1 MQDLPY
7 AERPATPLG
16 DDVPS
21 PGIAVARYQWDGHG
35 TAVAINW
42 IVSIIVGFVTC
53 GIAPFLGYPA
63 WRARKLNTEF
73 VRFPDGRI
81 KFTETWAES
90 LGRSILTLM
99 LFVVTCGWGIPWIIV
114 WERRAWA
121 ERCECPN
128 GTRLKFDGT
137 ASEVIGL
144 YILTV
149 FAFLFTLG
157 LATPWLATLWLKWMR
172 RHTVVHQP
180 GAEPYR
186 LRCDA
191 GGIAYLVQA
200 ALSLLLVFVT
210 LGLYLPWA
218 IAQWHRWSWS
228 VTSDTRSAPLVVPN
242 GPQTPAQWVVVGAA
256 TLCLVG
262 FTALVAAFASSSRG
276 AADAAEDSDFEDGDF
291 MADCDAC
298 DLDCDGQL
306 SGAESQACY
315 ADFPS
320 AGGSHGAT
328 SPPPQAPGTFRL
340 TEFAPLGEIGM
351 LYRHAVARGQ
361 AASLRVRGSGGRWT
375 LAVDGSRATAAR
387 LAESLGWGA
396 ASIQPLGTAP
406 DSLVPAMLTTNVEA
420 NIRTGPSTSHEV
432 SGVVP
437 DKSLVVAF
445 LGSLDGT
452 TAEYG
457 RSGTWA
463 YVSASRDDAGWMAG
477 ALLEPYQGCVPD
489 AAALM
494 RAAPAVPGFGAS
506 PLLLST
512 SVRREAG
519 WQTVLVAVARD
530 AAQQQSFV
538 GIFPLAGSTCQ
549 LGAGQVTTV
558 ASYVAQ
564 MMFFELTR
572 DAGPTALALG
582 AHPEWSP
589 SPSGHLDWKVYTLGT
604 SGRVIW
610 SQQVANSVLLRRSRS
625 ERMRFQQ
632 SVGRG
637 NSAVYFPL
645 VVTRGGAES
654 RYAYVGGELALV
666 ASP

>member
-1 MQDLPY
+1 MQGLP
-7 AERPATPLG
+7 AVEHSSEALEQFE
-16 DDVPS
+16 PS
-21 PGIAVARYQWDGHG
+21 TDGPVRRYQWDGHG

-42 IVSIIVGFVTC
+42 IVSIIVAFVTC

-63 WRARKLNTEF
+63 WRSRKLNTEF

-99 LFVVTCGWGIPWIIV
+99 LFFVTCGWGTPWIIV

-121 ERCECPN
+121 ERCEGPN
-128 GTRLKFDGT
+128 ATRLKFDGT

-149 FAFLFTLG
+149 VGFFLSLG
-157 LATPWLATLWLKWMR
+157 LATPWLATSWLKWVR

-180 GAEPYR
+180 SAEPYR

-191 GGIAYLVQA
+191 GGIAYFVQA
-200 ALSLLLVFVT
+200 AISLLLVFVT

-228 VTSDTRSAPLVVPN
+228 VTSDSRSAPLAVPN

-256 TLCLVG
+256 SLFMFG
-262 FTALVAAFASSSRG
+262 FVSLIAAYASNPSGLGG
-276 AADAAEDSDFEDGDF
+276 ATDDGEYTEYEDGDY
-291 MADCDAC
+291 MADCDGC
-298 DLDCDGQL
+298 DVDCDGVLSAGEAEQCDADSAAL
-306 SGAESQACY
+306 AQPQASGA
-315 ADFPS
+315 
-320 AGGSHGAT
+320 
-328 SPPPQAPGTFRL
+328 FRL
-340 TEFAPLGEIGM
+340 TEFASLGEVGL

-361 AASLRVRGSGGRWT
+361 ASSLRVRGSGGRWT
-375 LAVDGSRATAAR
+375 LAFEGNRASAAR
-387 LAESLGWGA
+387 IVQSLGWSS
-396 ASIQPLGTAP
+396 ASVQPLGSAP
-406 DSLVPAMLTTNVEA
+406 DRLVVAMLTTTVEA

-445 LGSLDGT
+445 LGSLDGV

-477 ALLEPYQGCVPD
+477 ALLENYQGCVPD
-489 AAALM
+489 AAVLM
-494 RAAPAVPGFGAS
+494 QAAPSVQAFGAS
-506 PLLLST
+506 PLLLVT
-512 SVRREAG
+512 NVRRQAG
-519 WQTVLVAVARD
+519 WQSVVVAVARD
-530 AAQQQSFV
+530 AAQQRSFV
-538 GIFPLAGSTCQ
+538 GIFPLVSRSCQ
-549 LGAGQVTTV
+549 LGAGEVTTV
-558 ASYVAQ
+558 SSYIAQ
-564 MMFFELTR
+564 MMFFELTQG
-572 DAGPTALALG
+572 AGPTALAIG
-582 AHPEWSP
+582 THPRWTP
-589 SPSGHLDWKVYTLGT
+589 SSSGHLDWKVYVTGNG
-604 SGRVIW
+604 GRVIW
-610 SQQVANSVLLRRSRS
+610 SQQVANSVLRQSRS

-637 NSAVYFPL
+637 ASAVYFPL
-645 VVTRGGAES
+645 VVTRSGAET
-654 RYAYVGGELALV
+654 RYAYVGDELVQV
-666 ASP
+666 AGP